1 MGSRSMIAERA
12 FSQRV
17 LERIKRAEHERRRSE
32 SLRYFVPLALIV
44 ILGGTWAVALFD
56 GIIAL
61 RMVIEIVALVV
72 AIGNLEQ
79 RLGSALLG
87 PFAPIP
93 LVVCFLLFVAAI
105 GWVRTHQPDAPSSP
119 T

>member
-1 MGSRSMIAERA
+1 TPHHTVI
-12 FSQRV
+12 
-17 LERIKRAEHERRRSE
+17 
-32 SLRYFVPLALIV
+32 VPVRHSSPPLFRTV
-44 ILGGTWAVALFD
+44 VFGGAVAVALLD

-61 RMVIEIVALVV
+61 RMLIEIVALVV

-93 LVVCFLLFVAAI
+93 LVVCLLLFVAAI
-105 GWVRTHQPDAPSSP
+105 GWDRECTCLEFCHMHVTYVV
-119 T
+119 